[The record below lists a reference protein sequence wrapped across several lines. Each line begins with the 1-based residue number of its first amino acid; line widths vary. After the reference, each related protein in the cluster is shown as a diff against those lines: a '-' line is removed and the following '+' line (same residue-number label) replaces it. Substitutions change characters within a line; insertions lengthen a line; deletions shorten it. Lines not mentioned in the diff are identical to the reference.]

1 MNGTSYVERSHSLR
15 DAVAG
20 VSADAA
26 QPVRRAGQRTA
37 AGAAPR
43 RIRVLLV
50 ISNLEYGG
58 AQRQIVELANNFD
71 PARVEVHVCS
81 MSSYIPLAKELQLP
95 EGRLHVIEKRSR
107 FDLRVVPQ
115 LARLLRRLEI
125 DVVHGYLFDAEV
137 AVRLA
142 GRLAR
147 TALVVGS
154 ERNTD
159 YTLKRVQHVAYRLTK
174 GQVDLIIAN
183 SNAGAAFH
191 SGMLGH
197 ARSMYRVIHNGVD
210 TSKFA
215 PREREAARLRLGLR
229 PDDAVVGMFASFK
242 RQKNHPLLFAAAQA
256 LLPRVPTLRLLLVG
270 DQLHGGMHGSSD
282 YKQRMETM
290 LDELGL
296 RDRCVLLGN
305 RDDVELIYPACD
317 VTALP
322 SLFEGTPNV
331 ALESLASGVP
341 VVATDVADNA
351 LVVPDGQAGFIVPLG
366 DAALMAG
373 RLEQVLRDADC
384 AARMRHF
391 TRDWV
396 TREFST
402 ARLAEKTEAVYREWL

>member
-1 MNGTSYVERSHSLR
+1 MSGTSYVERGHSLR
-15 DAVAG
+15 AAG
-20 VSADAA
+20 AA
-26 QPVRRAGQRTA
+26 MTA
-37 AGAAPR
+37 AARPARQDTGPTAAAAAPR

-58 AQRQIVELANNFD
+58 AQRQVVELANNFD

-81 MSSYIPLAKELQLP
+81 MSSYIPLARELDLP
-95 EGRLHVIEKRSR
+95 EGRVHVVEKRSR
-107 FDLRVVPQ
+107 FDLMVVPQ
-115 LARLLRRLEI
+115 LARLLRRLQI

-147 TALVVGS
+147 TALVAGS

-159 YTLKRVQHVAYRLTK
+159 YTLKRVQHVAYRLTRS
-174 GQVDLIIAN
+174 QVDLIIAN

-197 ARSMYRVIHNGVD
+197 DRSMYRVIHNGVD
-210 TSKFA
+210 TVKFA
-215 PREREAARLRLGLR
+215 PRDRVEARQRLGLQ
-229 PDDAVVGMFASFK
+229 PDDAVIGMFASFK
-242 RQKNHPLLFAAAQA
+242 RQKNHPLLFAAAKE
-256 LLPRVPTLRLLLVG
+256 LLARVPRLRLLLVG

-282 YKQRMETM
+282 YKVRTEA
-290 LDELGL
+290 LIDELGL
-296 RDRCVLLGN
+296 RERCVLLGN

-331 ALESLASGVP
+331 ALESMACAVP

-366 DAALMAG
+366 DHRLMAD
-373 RLEQVLRDADC
+373 RLERVLHDADG
-384 AARMRHF
+384 AARMRQF